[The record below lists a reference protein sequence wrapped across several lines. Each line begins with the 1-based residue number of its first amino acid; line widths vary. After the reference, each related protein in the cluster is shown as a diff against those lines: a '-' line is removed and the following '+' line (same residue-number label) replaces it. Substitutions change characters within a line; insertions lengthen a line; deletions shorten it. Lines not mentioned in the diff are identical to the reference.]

1 MVLIDFDAEES
12 GEHDTGDDESSF
24 PSDDEEHS
32 MNEDGDVNEE
42 LSRRRTQMLESMNYD
57 PNLPAAHTYLGERST
72 ASGEVIGICKDGD
85 VLDVPVVRASRII
98 MFPGQSVPMME
109 SNPRLVNL
117 LLRILSDPNER
128 KLVFVNEAIAQKVW
142 NLEDPA
148 GSIGTTAEIRSY
160 CHTPEAL
167 NIVLEGR
174 QRVRVQKV
182 VVVEHVLRAV
192 VEVLPE
198 SSPPSVPRSLAL
210 VNTRARSCRRDR
222 CQPSFLF
229 WPMWAFN
236 MYDAVELCDRAK
248 KLFSAITGNIP
259 VACPQHP
266 VAFSFWLSS
275 NLVLKVLDHQKLL
288 EAHSTVARLRMLIN
302 FLERMGAMT
311 CIRCR
316 INICDYKQSFCM
328 SAEGP
333 VSVYVNP
340 AGVVHSTVTFYAA
353 RNLRLI
359 GERSTQH
366 SWFPGYAWRI
376 AVCANCGTHMGWRFS
391 CVKEDSIPRSFWG
404 LCRDSLR
411 SSMDATA

>member
-1 MVLIDFDAEES
+1 MPDREDAMEEGEGNEGREREEEREEDDSEGSSYEHEEDEEVENADLDSDTMVLIDFDAEES

-72 ASGEVIGICKDGD
+72 ASGEVIGICKEGD

-128 KLVFVNEAIAQKVW
+128 KLVFVNEAIAQRVW

-192 VEVLPE
+192 VEVRSPFPLSSFLCSLSFLLSFSDRSSSSCLSLLSPPSSPPLPFSHRLVAQVLPE

-210 VNTRARSCRRDR
+210 VNTRARSRRRDR
-222 CQPSFLF
+222 YQPSFLF
-229 WPMWAFN
+229 WPMWTFN

-266 VAFSFWLSS
+266 VAF
-275 NLVLKVLDHQKLL
+275 
-288 EAHSTVARLRMLIN
+288 R
-302 FLERMGAMT
+302 
-311 CIRCR
+311 
-316 INICDYKQSFCM
+316 
-328 SAEGP
+328 
-333 VSVYVNP
+333 
-340 AGVVHSTVTFYAA
+340 
-353 RNLRLI
+353 
-359 GERSTQH
+359 
-366 SWFPGYAWRI
+366 
-376 AVCANCGTHMGWRFS
+376 
-391 CVKEDSIPRSFWG
+391 
-404 LCRDSLR
+404 
-411 SSMDATA
+411 